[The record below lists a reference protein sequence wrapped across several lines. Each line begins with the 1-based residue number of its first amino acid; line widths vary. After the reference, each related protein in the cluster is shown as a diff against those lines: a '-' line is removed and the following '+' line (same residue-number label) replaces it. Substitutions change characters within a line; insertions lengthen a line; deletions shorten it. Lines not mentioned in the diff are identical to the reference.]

1 MVIFIDIVKFILV
14 VLTSFFTCQII
25 TNKNKR
31 ISYIG
36 TILICFST
44 AFLEYINSGL
54 IEAILFGEL
63 IFISIDRLLEKAKF
77 KYLFASLIPIRNFR
91 FFINFKY

>member
-1 MVIFIDIVKFILV
+1 MVIFIDIVKFILL
-14 VLTSFFTCQII
+14 VLASFFSCQII

-44 AFLEYINSGL
+44 AVLEYINLGL
-54 IEAILFGEL
+54 IEAIFFGEL
-63 IFISIDRLLEKAKF
+63 IFISIDRLLEKHNF
-77 KYLFASLIPIRNFR
+77 KYLYAILIPIRNYR
-91 FFINFKY
+91 IFIIFKY